1 MDVPLGLQCFSWKV
15 VLIILSLGS
24 CFWCWPVSVSVFI
37 VEGHDRVDTRVG
49 IGYFKCVS
57 PV

>member
-24 CFWCWPVSVSVFI
+24 YFWCWPVSVSVFT
-37 VEGHDRVDTRVG
+37 VEGHDRVDIRVG
-49 IGYFKCVS
+49 ILVGFW
-57 PV
+57 